1 MARLSHLALW
11 LIAALFTLI
20 GLRWH
25 VDPRAAANSLG
36 MPLLD
41 GMARS
46 TQIGDLSAVFFT
58 LAALLLLGLQTG
70 RDSWLHAAA
79 LLLGF
84 IALNRALAWALHAA
98 PFATEFIVVELVLA
112 GMILLAARGRTG

>member
-1 MARLSHLALW
+1 MARMSRIVLW

-25 VDPRAAANSLG
+25 VDPLAAANSLG

-41 GMARS
+41 GLARS
-46 TQIGDLSAVFFT
+46 TQIGDISAFFFAV
-58 LAALLLLGLQTG
+58 AALVLLGLQTA

-84 IALNRALAWALHAA
+84 AALNRVLAWALNDA

-112 GMILLAARGRTG
+112 CMIVLASKGRRS